1 MSIGTVKRI
10 DVYDEC
16 FPGRFLKSG
25 LLKDRPV
32 TLEIKDVHL
41 ETLPDEKSVE
51 KDRAILSFA
60 QTPMQMPINRTNGIC
75 LKGMFGPK
83 IKSWIG
89 KRITLVPEMAK
100 FGSENVSAIRI
111 SGSPDITEVI
121 EVEIRMPKRKP
132 QIRRLVPTGKSQQ
145 NQTQSQPDPAQ
156 IVNNDPV
163 ISAEEAAQIQ
173 AEEKQQEE
181 EVK

>member
-32 TLEIKDVHL
+32 TLSIKDVHL

-51 KDRAILSFA
+51 KDRAILSFE

-75 LKGMFGPK
+75 LKAMFGPK
-83 IKSWIG
+83 IKEWIG
-89 KRITLVPEMAK
+89 KKITLVPEMAK

-111 SGSPDITEVI
+111 SGSPDIKSII
-121 EVEIRMPKRKP
+121 EVEVRMPKRKP
-132 QIRRLVPTGKSQQ
+132 QIRKLVPTVKSVSGTAPQPEAPQQ
-145 NQTQSQPDPAQ
+145 TGEQPTD
-156 IVNNDPV
+156 VV
-163 ISAEEAAQIQ
+163 ESKTETG
-173 AEEKQQEE
+173 E
-181 EVK
+181 EVKS

>member
-1 MSIGTVKRI
+1 MTIGTVKRI

-51 KDRAILSFA
+51 KDRAILSFV
-60 QTPMQMPINRTNGIC
+60 QTPMQMPINKTNGTC
-75 LKGMFGPK
+75 LKALFGPK

-111 SGSPDITEVI
+111 SGSPDITSII

-132 QIRRLVPTGKSQQ
+132 QLRKLVPTGKNTNQSPQPEPIVTPTPIVDQQ
-145 NQTQSQPDPAQ
+145 VDDVVESKT
-156 IVNNDPV
+156 
-163 ISAEEAAQIQ
+163 EQ
-173 AEEKQQEE
+173 AVE
-181 EVK
+181 EVKS